1 MIEALHY
8 DFMQNALIAG
18 LLISLACGV
27 IGSLV
32 VVNRMVFISGGIAHS
47 AYGGIGLAFL
57 LGIPPLLGAGLFSLF
72 IALIIGI
79 LTITNKYRSD
89 SIIGALWA
97 AGMAFGII
105 CIDLSPGYG
114 VDLMSYLFGSI
125 LAVPHSDLWFAFTL
139 DCVIILG
146 TVILYKDLLALSY
159 DEEYAALRGVKVRL
173 LYFIILCISA
183 ITVVMTI
190 RVVGLILVIALLTIP
205 TYISEIFSR
214 SLGRMMVY
222 SSIISAL
229 FTCTGLW
236 ISYAFNITSGASII
250 MVATLAFFVVLGLNK
265 LRGKRR
271 NPSKSVESSSNN
283 LNA

>member
-57 LGIPPLLGAGLFSLF
+57 IGIPPLLGAGIFSLF
-72 IALIIGI
+72 IAILIGI
-79 LTITNKYRSD
+79 LTLTSKYRSD

-105 CIDLSPGYG
+105 CIDLSPGYN

-125 LAVPHSDLWFAFTL
+125 LTVPHSDLWFALVL
-139 DCVIILG
+139 DSVIIIGVL
-146 TVILYKDLLALSY
+146 ILYKDLLALSY
-159 DEEYAALRGVKVRL
+159 DEEYAALRGVRVRL
-173 LYFIILCISA
+173 LYFLILSISA
-183 ITVVMTI
+183 LTVVMTI

-205 TYISEIFSR
+205 TYISETFSR

-222 SSIISAL
+222 SFIASSL
-229 FTCTGLW
+229 FTFSGLW
-236 ISYAFNITSGASII
+236 ISYAYNITSGASII
-250 MVATLAFFVVLGLNK
+250 MVATVVFFIFLGLNK
-265 LRGKRR
+265 LKGKRKIM
-271 NPSKSVESSSNN
+271 SKE
-283 LNA
+283 

>member
-8 DFMQNALIAG
+8 DFMQNAMIAG

-57 LGIPPLLGAGLFSLF
+57 IGIPPLLGAGLFSLF
-72 IALIIGI
+72 IALLIGV
-79 LTITNKYRSD
+79 LTLTSKYRSD

-105 CIDLSPGYG
+105 CIDLSPGYS

-125 LAVPHSDLWFAFTL
+125 LAVPHSDLWFALAL
-139 DCVIILG
+139 DIVIIFGIL
-146 TVILYKDLLALSY
+146 ILYKDLLALSY
-159 DEEYAALRGVKVRL
+159 DEEYAALRGVKVKL
-173 LYFIILCISA
+173 LYFIILFISA
-183 ITVVMTI
+183 LTVVMTI

-222 SSIISAL
+222 SFITSAL
-229 FTCTGLW
+229 FTFSGLW

-250 MVATLAFFVVLGLNK
+250 MVATLVFFIFFGLNK
-265 LRGKRR
+265 LSEKRQ
-271 NPSKSVESSSNN
+271 NPAKNK
-283 LNA
+283 